1 MSSFANSS
9 SSSVSALNN
18 CSSYEVGGGNWR
30 HRGRNRQRGMPKTC
44 DKYHLFKWTD
54 ESMVEE
60 IKDIN
65 VMLSDVKGD
74 ISYLKGEVVGLKKKL
89 EGMKKVIVELEK
101 DRIDCINEL
110 KSMKNM

>member
-1 MSSFANSS
+1 M
-9 SSSVSALNN
+9 
-18 CSSYEVGGGNWR
+18 
-30 HRGRNRQRGMPKTC
+30 K

-74 ISYLKGEVVGLKKKL
+74 ISYLKGEVVGL
-89 EGMKKVIVELEK
+89 
-101 DRIDCINEL
+101 RRSL
-110 KSMKNM
+110 KE